1 MKMKIIL
8 LLILMSSIA
17 LLECRNKKKQ
27 YVRRT
32 PVYSR
37 PAVVARPGAV
47 VGGRPAV
54 FSNWYRPA
62 YASYF
67 RWNWLYG
74 IGYPRSYILENK
86 IGCND
91 ACAEVVSDCE
101 NVVTKVSQ
109 DGFVSCQCGE
119 EQIEVVKDYCWTP
132 RGCFRKSSVGCGVV
146 YRSFARRLP
155 RVVRLHKK

>member
-17 LLECRNKKKQ
+17 LLECRNKKKHV
-27 YVRRT
+27 VRRS

-47 VGGRPAV
+47 VGRPAV

-74 IGYPRSYILENK
+74 IGYPRAYILENK

-119 EQIEVVKDYCWTP
+119 EQIEVIKDYCWTP